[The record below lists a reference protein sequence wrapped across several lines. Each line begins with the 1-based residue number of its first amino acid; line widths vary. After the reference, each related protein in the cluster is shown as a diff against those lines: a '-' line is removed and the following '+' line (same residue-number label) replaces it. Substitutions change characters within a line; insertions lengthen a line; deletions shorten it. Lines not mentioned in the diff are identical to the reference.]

1 MLVEE
6 AWEDLQFEL
15 RLHENARLDPD
26 SLRLHWS
33 LNEAGL
39 GLNSYV
45 FDNGS
50 LPLEILGERTNG
62 ESVPVRCSLDLDALM
77 LPAFRTKAVEL
88 RVWVTG
94 ADEAGLKIDSVFN
107 DVDAP
112 LRTWNLE
119 QRVPV
124 YAVSDIEMKP
134 SNDIHQGD
142 FVEVSA
148 LITNNGLADGEANM
162 VLEQVES
169 SGARTRLD
177 ARVIDIQAGEQM
189 IYQYLWKP
197 GRDGTQWLEL
207 SIVNGPNS
215 QSQTVLVEE
224 PRSDGVFGTIS
235 TVNPALLFIVCL
247 LVAGLIGLLVVGLR
261 REEVPVN
268 KRPPKLNP
276 RQQPA
281 AATPPAG
288 PYGAP
293 QQTASPGENPYK

>member
-1 MLVEE
+1 
-6 AWEDLQFEL
+6 
-15 RLHENARLDPD
+15 
-26 SLRLHWS
+26 
-33 LNEAGL
+33 
-39 GLNSYV
+39 
-45 FDNGS
+45 
-50 LPLEILGERTNG
+50 
-62 ESVPVRCSLDLDALM
+62 
-77 LPAFRTKAVEL
+77 
-88 RVWVTG
+88 
-94 ADEAGLKIDSVFN
+94 
-107 DVDAP
+107 
-112 LRTWNLE
+112 
-119 QRVPV
+119 
-124 YAVSDIEMKP
+124 
-134 SNDIHQGD
+134 
-142 FVEVSA
+142 
-148 LITNNGLADGEANM
+148 M

-207 SIVNGPNS
+207 SIVNGPNA

-281 AATPPAG
+281 ATTPAAG

>member
-1 MLVEE
+1 
-6 AWEDLQFEL
+6 
-15 RLHENARLDPD
+15 
-26 SLRLHWS
+26 
-33 LNEAGL
+33 
-39 GLNSYV
+39 
-45 FDNGS
+45 
-50 LPLEILGERTNG
+50 TNG

-88 RVWVTG
+88 RIWVTG
-94 ADEAGLKIDSVFN
+94 ADEAGLTIDSVFN

-112 LRTWNLE
+112 LRVWNLE

-124 YAVSDIEMKP
+124 YAVSDIDMKP
-134 SNDIHQGD
+134 SSDIHQGD
-142 FVEVSA
+142 LIEVSA
-148 LITNNGLADGEANM
+148 LITNSGLADGEANM

-177 ARVIDIQAGEQM
+177 ARVLNIQAGEQM

-224 PRSDGVFGTIS
+224 PRSDGVLGTIS
-235 TVNPALLFIVCL
+235 TVNPVLLVVVVL
-247 LVAGLIGLLVVGLR
+247 LVAGLVGLLFIGLR
-261 REEVPVN
+261 REEVPVS
-268 KRPPKLNP
+268 KRAPELN
-276 RQQPA
+276 QK
-281 AATPPAG
+281 PPAVEKQPSTG

-293 QQTASPGENPYK
+293 QQAASPGENPYQ